1 MQQRTPPR
9 HLAPP
14 QRTRPRARDHLLVE
28 SILALVAIG
37 LPTAILLGSLLE
49 RPESSAARLPNLLP
63 PAPTTTRAAA
73 TTPSPASTRPAPAPD
88 ESNLLPNPGFE
99 AGLAGWRPVGRAGLQ
114 RVESG
119 RNGWAVRLTRGPSR
133 WPPGIRHPEVA
144 RLKADRRYAATAW
157 VRASRPGTEV
167 QLNLFEL
174 RGGRRFAVDTVGAI
188 AQGGAWQRLEVSHDA
203 HRPGAVLA
211 VEVLAANLAGG
222 SSLLVDDLAIRGTSS
237 PMPMG

>member
-37 LPTAILLGSLLE
+37 LTTAILIGSLLE

-73 TTPSPASTRPAPAPD
+73 TTPSPASTRPAPD
-88 ESNLLPNPGFE
+88 ESNLLANSGFE
-99 AGLAGWRPVGRAGLQ
+99 VGLAGWRPVGRAGLR

-133 WPPGIRHPEVA
+133 RPPGIRHPEVA

-157 VRASRPGTEV
+157 VRASRPGIEV

-188 AQGGAWQRLEVSHDA
+188 AQGGAWQRLEVAHDA

-237 PMPMG
+237 SMPMG

>member
-37 LPTAILLGSLLE
+37 LTTAILIGSLLE

-88 ESNLLPNPGFE
+88 ESNLLANSGFE

-133 WPPGIRHPEVA
+133 RPPGIRHPEVA

-157 VRASRPGTEV
+157 VRASRPGIEV

-188 AQGGAWQRLEVSHDA
+188 AQGGAWQRLEVAHDA

-211 VEVLAANLAGG
+211 VEVLAAKLAGG

-237 PMPMG
+237 SMPMG